1 MVVKVLVRSRSGTRS
16 EGIKAGAR
24 VLQITLVT
32 EEMTQRQLSDEELEK
47 IVEDVRRELTAKL
60 VFLNHRV
67 IGSHSPLFEFGVVS
81 PLYYRHLIDWGTPEW
96 IHYQEISHDVLHKQ

>member
-1 MVVKVLVRSRSGTRS
+1 MIVKVLVRSRSGTRS

-24 VLQITLVT
+24 VLQIILVT

-47 IVEDVRRELTAKL
+47 IVEDVRGELTAKL
-60 VFLNHRV
+60 AFLNHRV